1 MEEKEVEQFD
11 NNLNIGKV
19 NIIIADD
26 EVKTCEQIENMLKKY
41 SYINIM
47 GIANT
52 DEEEIRIT
60 FYELRVKENL
70 TEIETKEFLQ
80 LCKNKLENMKYNV
93 YFTGETF
100 RYKQCNITVQ
110 PNELLVAIKKGDNSG
125 KNIKAKH

>member
-1 MEEKEVEQFD
+1 MYEMITDYVGQYVEYKLLENEEEIRK
-11 NNLNIGKV
+11 N
-19 NIIIADD
+19 
-26 EVKTCEQIENMLKKY
+26 
-41 SYINIM
+41 
-47 GIANT
+47 
-52 DEEEIRIT
+52 EEEIRIT